1 MTSRW
6 AEDQLHRQA
15 KKEGYRSRAAYK
27 LNEIQNR
34 HHVIRKTDNVVDL
47 GAAPGSWLQVVRSL
61 TSGMVMG
68 IDLVPIPPLE
78 GVITFAGDFSQPEMQ
93 DRVLMELEVV
103 NVILS
108 DASPKLTGHRSYDQA
123 NAIGIGQDA
132 LRFACNV
139 LKIGGNMVIKSF
151 QGDLFDELLT
161 DMRTHFFAIHL
172 FRPRATRRGS
182 AEIYIIGKNFR
193 G

>member
-27 LNEIQNR
+27 LREIQAR
-34 HHVIRKTDNVVDL
+34 YHVIRKTDSVVDL
-47 GAAPGSWLQVVRSL
+47 GAAPGSWLQVARSL
-61 TSGMVMG
+61 TTGQVMG
-68 IDLVPIPPLE
+68 IDLSPIPPLE
-78 GVITFAGDFSQPEMQ
+78 GTVTLVGDFSRPEVPDLVREEMGI
-93 DRVLMELEVV
+93 V
-103 NVILS
+103 NVILC
-108 DASPKLTGHRSYDQA
+108 DASPNLTGHRSFDQA

-132 LRFACNV
+132 LRFAERV

-151 QGDLFDELLT
+151 QGDLFHELLT
-161 DMRTHFFAIHL
+161 DLQSHFFAVHL
-172 FRPRATRRGS
+172 FRPRATRKGS